1 DDVIATRARLDDEGR
16 YTGAL
21 EFYAYGPYK
30 ADAIREMAVK
40 EGIDVARSY
49 AYSDSITDLP
59 MLELVGHPVA
69 VNRDRELTRVARER
83 EWETRWFQHPVRLRD
98 RVPVPP
104 KGPTLAAGS
113 VAALVRAG
121 SVLYIL

>member
-1 DDVIATRARLDDEGR
+1 
-16 YTGAL
+16 
-21 EFYAYGPYK
+21 
-30 ADAIREMAVK
+30 MAVK
-40 EGIDVARSY
+40 EGIDLANSY

-69 VNRDRELTRVARER
+69 VNPDRELTRVARER
-83 EWETRWFQHPVRLRD
+83 DWDMRWFQHPVRLRD

-113 VAALVRAG
+113 AAAAVGTGIALYVWLRRRTLGG
-121 SVLYIL
+121 S